1 MAKEIKFD
9 IPAGTEPSRCRGC
22 GASIYWLKMASGKN
36 MPVDPDGVS
45 HFATCARAAQ
55 FRKPP
60 DDFQKKQ
67 CDNQRL
73 MVEAVKRHAYDLNT
87 WEADFIRSA
96 EAELDKG
103 KPLTKERASKL
114 LEIYEA
120 KS

>member
-9 IPAGTEPSRCRGC
+9 IPAGTEPARCRGC
-22 GASIYWLKMASGKN
+22 QAQIFWIKMESGKN
-36 MPVDPDGVS
+36 MPVDPDGIS
-45 HFATCARAAQ
+45 HFATCVKAAQ

-67 CDNQRL
+67 RDNQAE
-73 MVEAVKRHAYDLNT
+73 MVRAIKRKAYALVA

-96 EAELDKG
+96 DAELDKG

-114 LEIYEA
+114 LEIYEQKA
-120 KS
+120 

>member
-1 MAKEIKFD
+1 MTKEIKFD
-9 IPAGTEPSRCRGC
+9 IPIGTEPARCRGC
-22 GASIYWLKMASGKN
+22 QAQIFWIRTNAGKN

-45 HFATCARAAQ
+45 HFATCSRAAQ

-67 CDNQRL
+67 RDNQAD
-73 MVEAVKRHAYDLNT
+73 MVKAIKRRAYDLT
-87 WEADFIRSA
+87 SFEADFIRTA